1 MAAIMNNFS
10 NQEIDIASLP
20 QYEAVDFHPISRQ
33 YLKKSLV
40 ELVISLCFLIIG
52 LGFFIYFQPLPLLN
66 YAAILFLVLFF
77 AFKIWNVF
85 KMQEKYGYSL
95 REKDIIYTRGFIL
108 SRTTVVPFNRIQHA
122 TISRGVLDKFFGI
135 ATLNIFTA
143 GGSGSDI
150 KIPGLEPDLAA
161 RLKESLAKKISEDEF

>member
-1 MAAIMNNFS
+1 MDNFS
-10 NQEIDIASLP
+10 NREIDIAALP
-20 QYEAVDFHPISRQ
+20 QYEAVHFHPISSQ
-33 YLKKSLV
+33 YLKKSLL
-40 ELVISLCFLIIG
+40 ELGISFVFFLVG
-52 LGFFIYFQPLPLLN
+52 LGFFIYFQNIPILN
-66 YAAILFLVLFF
+66 YLAVLFVVLMF
-77 AFKIWNVF
+77 SFRIWNVI

-95 REKDIIYTRGFIL
+95 REKDVIYTRGFIF

-150 KIPGLEPDLAA
+150 KIPGLEPELAA
-161 RLKESLAKKISEDEF
+161 RLKESLAKKISEDEL

>member
-1 MAAIMNNFS
+1 MDNFS
-10 NQEIDIASLP
+10 NPEIDIAGLP
-20 QYEAVDFHPISRQ
+20 HFEAVHFHPISKE
-33 YLKKSLV
+33 YLKKSLL
-40 ELVISLCFLIIG
+40 ELAISLGFLLVG
-52 LGFFIYFQPLPLLN
+52 LGFFIYFQPIPILN
-66 YAAILFLVLFF
+66 YLAILLLFLIF
-77 AFKIWNVF
+77 AFRIWNVI

-95 REKDIIYTRGFIL
+95 RAKDIIYKRGFIF

-150 KIPGLEPDLAA
+150 QIPGLEPELAA
-161 RLKESLAKKISEDEF
+161 RLKESLAKKISEDEL